1 MMGVTQAPPDKDKE
15 FLSMTEPEME
25 AVLQLGWTRETWSYP
40 ELLSENADPFSRT
53 WQSLTDTERTAAKL
67 LGLESTDFFS
77 PAAAAAADA
86 SVSAVCSHGCDDGS
100 GDRTDGVDLDNMS
113 LQDVRMLCIQEG
125 YDSTPEFL
133 AALNSGSSQQQL
145 LLLRELVL
153 LQREPEPQPEEET
166 RATMRKVRKVQ
177 ISQEEN
183 GAREL
188 GFGEDGVIVPG
199 PPQPFLY

>member
-1 MMGVTQAPPDKDKE
+1 VQSGKKLGTDITLEGLKSDFDAV
-15 FLSMTEPEME
+15 FLSIG
-25 AVLQLGWTRETWSYP
+25 LGGV
-40 ELLSENADPFSRT
+40 N
-53 WQSLTDTERTAAKL
+53 SL
-67 LGLESTDFFS
+67 
-77 PAAAAAADA
+77 
-86 SVSAVCSHGCDDGS
+86 
-100 GDRTDGVDLDNMS
+100 RTDGVDLDNMS